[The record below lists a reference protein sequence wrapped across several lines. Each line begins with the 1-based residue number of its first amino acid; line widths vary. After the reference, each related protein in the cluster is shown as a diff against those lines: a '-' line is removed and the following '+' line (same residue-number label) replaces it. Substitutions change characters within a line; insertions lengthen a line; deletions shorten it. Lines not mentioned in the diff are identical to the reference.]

1 MDPLAV
7 YRIALD
13 AIVSSLSLSVGA
25 VIRAGYD
32 PDDKQGSIDRLTP
45 EITAL
50 VRASR
55 RDAYRR
61 AGEMIRAV
69 AQMQGVDNPYVPS
82 QSGYTEDAVRTV
94 LRETLNGPADDAA
107 RSAAAR
113 LSSHAE
119 DSGRQTVMRTVE
131 DGKRPAEGM
140 DRAYSATDE
149 VPENVTDPEPDDT
162 DTEPDE
168 PDDEPKPAKKAKVDR
183 TSLDYLRGLIEDPQ
197 REFREMQAKS
207 WARVLTGAEN
217 CAFCVMLASRGPVY
231 SSAESAGRLN
241 AAEALSDAD
250 AKGFA
255 NTFHFSCDCVVV
267 PVYSYKKWP
276 GRDSWL
282 EAKRIYDAAWEHE
295 LALPKDERTDAEN
308 FALGALDRYLRR
320 LEKDGG
326 SLGVPDLRAA

>member
-1 MDPLAV
+1 MNPLSV

-13 AIVSSLSLSVGA
+13 AIVSSLSLAVGA
-25 VIRAGYD
+25 VIRSGYD
-32 PDDKQGSIDRLTP
+32 PSDKQGSIDRLTP
-45 EITAL
+45 EILVL
-50 VRASR
+50 VRAAR
-55 RDAYRR
+55 RDAYLR

-69 AQMQGVDNPYVPS
+69 AQMQGVGNPYVPS
-82 QSGYTEDAVRTV
+82 QSGYAEDAVRTV

-107 RSAAAR
+107 QSAAAR

-131 DGKRPAEGM
+131 DGKAPAEGV

-149 VPENVTDPEPDDT
+149 VPENVTDPEPDET
-162 DTEPDE
+162 DIA
-168 PDDEPKPAKKAKVDR
+168 PDDDPRPSKKKVDR
-183 TSLDYLRGLIEDPQ
+183 NSLDYLRGLIEDPQ

-217 CAFCVMLASRGPVY
+217 CPFCVMLASRGPVY
-231 SSAESAGRLN
+231 SSAETAGRL
-241 AAEALSDAD
+241 EASALLGDAD

-255 NTFHFSCDCVVV
+255 NTVHLGCDCVVV

-295 LALPKDERTDAEN
+295 LSLPKDERTDAEN
-308 FALGALDRYLRR
+308 FAIGALDKYLRR
-320 LEKDGG
+320 LAKDGG
-326 SLGVPDLRAA
+326 SLDVPDLRAA